1 MLNIPLSDNT
11 IHEKREGWH
20 APNLSQVTTILIWFI
35 QGHKDPTEQLQIE
48 IKYVTFRENRLC
60 LSLNPPKTGNSRP
73 ANWDPGF
80 KSHRI
85 QHTLEI

>member
-35 QGHKDPTEQLQIE
+35 QGHKDPTEQLLFSLVFLLE
-48 IKYVTFRENRLC
+48 LKVKVRLI
-60 LSLNPPKTGNSRP
+60 R
-73 ANWDPGF
+73 D
-80 KSHRI
+80 RV
-85 QHTLEI
+85 LERLTVHVDMKL